1 MSQHR
6 KKRTMLEMGHDAFLD
21 IIANLVGILIILVVI
36 LGAQSTA
43 VIEEIQDQ
51 VEDEYLDESK
61 FASEA
66 QISEL
71 ATYSMRAASAQ
82 ADSSRLEDTIREY
95 DSKISRRKQQRALM
109 LDLLA
114 QVETAWAEKKK
125 DFDEQAI
132 EETQRVTEFKSAQ
145 KELEQLAGTRKHLEN
160 QPAPVIAIDHLPTPM
175 AKTVFGDEIHFRLKG
190 DRLSIVPIK
199 QLLDEIKRD
208 FERMAAG
215 ARNGQTEAAV
225 GPIRG
230 FVARYRMDKDREMI
244 SRGGQLQMATRIQL
258 TGMTV
263 EPLQTPHGQT
273 LDQIL
278 SNSSE
283 LDVELAGRDPNT
295 TTITVWVYPNSF
307 ATFRKLKEHLYARG
321 FATAARP
328 LPLGQEITGGPQ
340 GSRSR
345 AQ

>member
-1 MSQHR
+1 MQN
-6 KKRTMLEMGHDAFLD
+6 A
-21 IIANLVGILIILVVI
+21 
-36 LGAQSTA
+36 
-43 VIEEIQDQ
+43 
-51 VEDEYLDESK
+51 
-61 FASEA
+61 
-66 QISEL
+66 
-71 ATYSMRAASAQ
+71 
-82 ADSSRLEDTIREY
+82 
-95 DSKISRRKQQRALM
+95 
-109 LDLLA
+109 
-114 QVETAWAEKKK
+114 
-125 DFDEQAI
+125 
-132 EETQRVTEFKSAQ
+132 QRVTEFKSAQ
-145 KELEQLAGTRKHLEN
+145 KQLEQLVGARQHLEN
-160 QPAPVIAIDHLPTPM
+160 QPAPVVAVEHLPTPM
-175 AKTVFGDEIHFRLKG
+175 AKTVFGDEIHFRLKE

-199 QLLDEIKRD
+199 KLLDEIKRD

-230 FVARYRMDKDREMI
+230 FVAKYRMNKGREMI

-263 EPLQTPHGQT
+263 EPLETPHGQT
-273 LDQIL
+273 LDKVL

-283 LDVELAGRDPNT
+283 LDIELAGRDPNS

-307 ATFRKLKEHLYARG
+307 AAFRKLKEHLYARG

>member
-1 MSQHR
+1 MNQHR

-95 DSKISRRKQQRALM
+95 DSTISRRKQQRALM

-132 EETQRVTEFKSAQ
+132 KETQRVTEFKSAQ